1 MNPIDPPH
9 PADTGT
15 AGADHP
21 ETLWI
26 GDPLIDSEHRALL
39 RALGEITIA
48 SDSDTPAGRRDFYD
62 VLSQFGG
69 ALSDHFAHEEA
80 LMRSIAMPDAAY
92 AAHVQAHEAIVEQYT
107 VLNLELM
114 QGRQAPR
121 NNIRQL
127 VRQWI
132 LDHIIHHDLVIRD
145 RLALSR
151 L

>member
-1 MNPIDPPH
+1 MNPIVPTH
-9 PADTGT
+9 SADTGT
-15 AGADHP
+15 ANADHP

-26 GDPLIDSEHRALL
+26 GNPLIDSEHRALL

-48 SDSDTPAGRRDFYD
+48 SDTPAGRRDFYD

-80 LMRSIAMPDAAY
+80 LMRAIAMPDAAY
-92 AAHVQAHEAIVEQYT
+92 AAHVQAHESIVEQYT

-121 NNIRQL
+121 SNVRQL

-132 LDHIIHHDLVIRD
+132 LDHIIYHDLAIRD
-145 RLALSR
+145 RLTLSR
-151 L
+151 P

>member
-1 MNPIDPPH
+1 MNLIDSTT
-9 PADTGT
+9 PADTAT
-15 AGADHP
+15 ANPDGP

-48 SDSDTPAGRRDFYD
+48 SDTPEGRRDFYD

-69 ALSDHFAHEEA
+69 ALSSHFEHEEA

-92 AAHVQAHEAIVEQYT
+92 AAHVQAHETIVEQYA
-107 VLNLELM
+107 VLNIDLM

-121 NNIRQL
+121 NSVRQL

-132 LDHIIHHDLVIRD
+132 LDHIIHHDLAIRD
-145 RLALSR
+145 YLALAHP
-151 L
+151 

>member
-1 MNPIDPPH
+1 MNPIDTTH
-9 PADTGT
+9 SADTGS
-15 AGADHP
+15 ANADHP

-48 SDSDTPAGRRDFYD
+48 SDTPEGRRDFFD

-69 ALSDHFAHEEA
+69 ALSSHFEHEEA

-92 AAHVQAHEAIVEQYT
+92 AAHVQAHETIVEQYA
-107 VLNLELM
+107 VLNIDLM

-121 NNIRQL
+121 NSVRQL

-132 LDHIIHHDLVIRD
+132 LDHIIHHDLAIRD
-145 RLALSR
+145 YLALAHP
-151 L
+151 